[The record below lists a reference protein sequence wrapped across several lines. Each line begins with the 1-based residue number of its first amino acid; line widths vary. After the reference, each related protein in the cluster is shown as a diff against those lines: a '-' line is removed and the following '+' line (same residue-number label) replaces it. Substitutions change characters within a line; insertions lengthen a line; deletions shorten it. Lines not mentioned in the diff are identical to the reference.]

1 MKISK
6 ESWNPIEEQGKY
18 HQNRDR
24 VNRHAIPE
32 VNKYKVY
39 ELRMKNQKLDNENPV
54 YKKKKEKKNRDSQKK

>member
-1 MKISK
+1 MTVILNDVT
-6 ESWNPIEEQGKY
+6 NPIM
-18 HQNRDR
+18 NRDR

-54 YKKKKEKKNRDSQKK
+54 YKKN

>member
-1 MKISK
+1 MAK
-6 ESWNPIEEQGKY
+6 ERELTIEEQGKY

-54 YKKKKEKKNRDSQKK
+54 YKNWFKDE